1 MLCKCLVTCLDY
13 KRPVPEKQLFFKN
26 HVKNLSILIDN
37 TPSLP
42 YYENQRTAMPLKR
55 KVFHME
61 VILGIDIG
69 GSTTKIVGLRTDGSV
84 LSMLRVRAEDQ
95 VTSLYGALGN
105 YLTSNGLT
113 LKDVRRVVLTGVG
126 ASYVEGDIYG
136 LPTCKVDEFSA
147 SGTGALALSG
157 QDSAVVVTM
166 GTGTAFMW
174 AEKSGSVRHLCGS
187 GIGGGTLGG
196 LCRKLVGME
205 RFGQIKKLAA
215 SGDLGQVDLT
225 IADITRN
232 PAPTLDPT
240 LTAANFGNL
249 AEDASPADL
258 AAGAVNLVLQA
269 IGTMTVLACQC
280 CDTKTVVLTGSM
292 TTLDQVKPNFEN
304 FEKLYGIHYIV
315 PENATFA
322 TAIGAGLCSLGKKSV
337 RNCR

>member
-174 AEKSGSVRHLCGS
+174 AEKGGTVRHLCGS
-187 GIGGGTLGG
+187 GIGGGILGG

-215 SGDLGQVDLT
+215 QGDLGQVDLT
-225 IADITRN
+225 IADITCN

-280 CDTKTVVLTGSM
+280 CDTRTVVLTGSM
-292 TTLDQVKPNFEN
+292 TTLSQVKPNFEN

-322 TAIGAGLCSLGKKSV
+322 TAIGAGLCSLKKRAV
-337 RNCR
+337 E

>member
-1 MLCKCLVTCLDY
+1 MD
-13 KRPVPEKQLFFKN
+13 
-26 HVKNLSILIDN
+26 
-37 TPSLP
+37 
-42 YYENQRTAMPLKR
+42 
-55 KVFHME
+55 

-69 GSTTKIVGLRTDGSV
+69 GSTTKIVGLQADGSV
-84 LSMLRVRAEDQ
+84 ISMLRVRAEDQ

-105 YLTSNGLT
+105 YLTSNHLT

-126 ASYVEGDIYG
+126 ASFVEGDIYG

-166 GTGTAFMW
+166 GTGTAFLW
-174 AEKSGSVRHLCGS
+174 AEQDGSVRHLCGS

-215 SGDLGQVDLT
+215 QGDLNQVDLT
-225 IADITRN
+225 IRDITCN

-249 AEDASPADL
+249 AEDATPADL

-280 CDTKTVVLTGSM
+280 CSSRTVVLTGSM
-292 TTLDQVKPNFEN
+292 TTLDQVQVNFEN
-304 FEKLYGIHYIV
+304 FEHLYGIHYII

-322 TAIGAGLCSLGKKSV
+322 TAIGAGLCSLRKK
-337 RNCR
+337 RIG

>member
-1 MLCKCLVTCLDY
+1 M
-13 KRPVPEKQLFFKN
+13 FFKN

-174 AEKSGSVRHLCGS
+174 AEKGGTVRHLCGS

-215 SGDLGQVDLT
+215 QGDLGQVDLT
-225 IADITRN
+225 IADITCN

-280 CDTKTVVLTGSM
+280 CDTRTVVLTGSM
-292 TTLDQVKPNFEN
+292 TTLSQVKPNFEN

-322 TAIGAGLCSLGKKSV
+322 TAIGAGLCSLKKKAV
-337 RNCR
+337 E

>member
-215 SGDLGQVDLT
+215 QGDLGQVDLT
-225 IADITRN
+225 IADITCN

-280 CDTKTVVLTGSM
+280 CNTRTVVLTGSM
-292 TTLDQVKPNFEN
+292 TTLSQVKPNFEN
-304 FEKLYGIHYIV
+304 FENLYGIHYIV

-322 TAIGAGLCSLGKKSV
+322 TAIGAGLCSLKKKAAD
-337 RNCR
+337 

>member
-1 MLCKCLVTCLDY
+1 MKEQI
-13 KRPVPEKQLFFKN
+13 PER
-26 HVKNLSILIDN
+26 
-37 TPSLP
+37 LP
-42 YYENQRTAMPLKR
+42 PQAASKGTVSMD
-55 KVFHME
+55 

-69 GSTTKIVGLRTDGSV
+69 CSTTKIVGLRTDGSV
-84 LSMLRVRAEDQ
+84 LSMLRVKAEDQ

-105 YLTSNGLT
+105 YLRSNGLR
-113 LKDVRRVVLTGVG
+113 LEDVRRVVLTGVG
-126 ASYVEGDIYG
+126 SSYIDSDIFG
-136 LPTCKVDEFSA
+136 LPTCKVDEFQA
-147 SGTGALALSG
+147 SGLGALALSG
-157 QDSAVVVTM
+157 QKSGIVVTM
-166 GTGTAFMW
+166 GTGTAFLW
-174 AEKSGSVRHLCGS
+174 AESGKPVQHLCGS

-215 SGDLGQVDLT
+215 SGDLGYVDLT

-280 CDTKTVVLTGSM
+280 CNTQTVVLTGSM

-322 TAIGAGLCSLGKKSV
+322 TAIGAGLCSLGK
-337 RNCR
+337 RR

>member
-1 MLCKCLVTCLDY
+1 MD
-13 KRPVPEKQLFFKN
+13 
-26 HVKNLSILIDN
+26 
-37 TPSLP
+37 
-42 YYENQRTAMPLKR
+42 
-55 KVFHME
+55 

-69 GSTTKIVGLRTDGSV
+69 GSTTKIVGLRADGSV
-84 LSMLRVRAEDQ
+84 ISMLRVRAEDQ

-105 YLTSNGLT
+105 YLTSNHLT
-113 LKDVRRVVLTGVG
+113 LKDVRRIVLTGVG
-126 ASYVEGDIYG
+126 ASFVEGDIYG

-166 GTGTAFMW
+166 GTGTAFLW
-174 AEKSGSVRHLCGS
+174 AEQDGSVRHLCGS

-215 SGDLGQVDLT
+215 QGDLNQVDLT
-225 IADITRN
+225 IRDITCN

-240 LTAANFGNL
+240 LTAVNFGNL
-249 AEDASPADL
+249 AEDATPADL

-280 CDTKTVVLTGSM
+280 CSSRTVVLTGSM
-292 TTLDQVKPNFEN
+292 TTLDQVQVNFEN
-304 FEKLYGIHYIV
+304 FEHLYGIHYII

-322 TAIGAGLCSLGKKSV
+322 TAIGAGLCSLRKK
-337 RNCR
+337 RIG

>member
-37 TPSLP
+37 PPSLP

-84 LSMLRVRAEDQ
+84 LSMLRVRAADQ

-174 AEKSGSVRHLCGS
+174 AEKDGTVRHLCGS

-215 SGDLGQVDLT
+215 QGDLGQVDLT
-225 IADITRN
+225 IADITCN

-280 CDTKTVVLTGSM
+280 CDTRTVVLTGSM

-322 TAIGAGLCSLGKKSV
+322 TAIGAGLCSLKKKAV
-337 RNCR
+337 E

>member
-1 MLCKCLVTCLDY
+1 MD
-13 KRPVPEKQLFFKN
+13 
-26 HVKNLSILIDN
+26 
-37 TPSLP
+37 
-42 YYENQRTAMPLKR
+42 
-55 KVFHME
+55 

-69 GSTTKIVGLRTDGSV
+69 GSTTKVVGLRTDGSV
-84 LSMLRVRAEDQ
+84 ISMLRVRAEDQ

-105 YLTSNGLT
+105 YLTSSGLT
-113 LKDVRRVVLTGVG
+113 LGDVRRVVLTGVG
-126 ASYVEGDIYG
+126 SSYVDGDIYG
-136 LPTCKVDEFSA
+136 LPTCRVDEFSA
-147 SGTGALALSG
+147 SGAGALALSG
-157 QDSAVVVTM
+157 QESAVVVTM

-174 AEKSGSVRHLCGS
+174 AEKNGSVRHLCGS

-258 AAGAVNLVLQA
+258 AAGVVNLVLQA

-304 FEKLYGIHYIV
+304 FENLYGIHYMI
-315 PENATFA
+315 PENATS
-322 TAIGAGLCSLGKKSV
+322 IGAGLFSLGKKAV
-337 RNCR
+337 KDCR

>member
-1 MLCKCLVTCLDY
+1 MMEL
-13 KRPVPEKQLFFKN
+13 PGKN
-26 HVKNLSILIDN
+26 ARQKGITIMD
-37 TPSLP
+37 
-42 YYENQRTAMPLKR
+42 
-55 KVFHME
+55 

-84 LSMLRVRAEDQ
+84 VSMLRVRAEDQ

-105 YLTSNGLT
+105 YLSSGGLT
-113 LKDVRRVVLTGVG
+113 LRDVRRVVLTGVG
-126 ASYVEGDIYG
+126 ASYVDGDIFG

-157 QDSAVVVTM
+157 QEQAVVVTM

-174 AEKSGSVRHLCGS
+174 AERGGAVRHLCGS

-205 RFGQIKKLAA
+205 RFGQIKKLAEQ
-215 SGDLGQVDLT
+215 GDLGHVDLT
-225 IADITRN
+225 IADITCH

-280 CDTKTVVLTGSM
+280 CDTRTVVLTGSM
-292 TTLDQVKPNFEN
+292 TTLSQVQPNFEN

-322 TAIGAGLCSLGKKSV
+322 TAIGAGLCSLKKRAV
-337 RNCR
+337 E

>member
-1 MLCKCLVTCLDY
+1 M
-13 KRPVPEKQLFFKN
+13 EKQSLFRKS
-26 HVKNLSILIDN
+26 VKFLSIPCKLWIDKAAL
-37 TPSLP
+37 LP
-42 YYENQRTAMPLKR
+42 YDENNRRQSRHR
-55 KVFHME
+55 KGRFSMD

-69 GSTTKIVGLRTDGSV
+69 GSTTKIVGLRADGSV
-84 LSMLRVRAEDQ
+84 ISMLRVRAEDQ

-105 YLTSNGLT
+105 YLTSNHLT

-126 ASYVEGDIYG
+126 ASFVEGDIYG

-166 GTGTAFMW
+166 GTGTAFLW
-174 AEKSGSVRHLCGS
+174 AEQDGSVRHLCGS

-215 SGDLGQVDLT
+215 QGDLNQVDLT
-225 IADITRN
+225 IRDITCN

-249 AEDASPADL
+249 AEDATPADL

-280 CDTKTVVLTGSM
+280 CSSRTVVLTGSM
-292 TTLDQVKPNFEN
+292 TTLDQVQVNFEN
-304 FEKLYGIHYIV
+304 FEHLYGIHYII

-322 TAIGAGLCSLGKKSV
+322 TAIGAGLCSLRKK
-337 RNCR
+337 RIG

>member
-1 MLCKCLVTCLDY
+1 MD
-13 KRPVPEKQLFFKN
+13 
-26 HVKNLSILIDN
+26 
-37 TPSLP
+37 
-42 YYENQRTAMPLKR
+42 
-55 KVFHME
+55 

-69 GSTTKIVGLRTDGSV
+69 GSTTKIVGLRADGSV
-84 LSMLRVRAEDQ
+84 ISMLRVRAEDQ

-105 YLTSNGLT
+105 YLTSNHLT

-126 ASYVEGDIYG
+126 ASFVEGDIYG

-166 GTGTAFMW
+166 GTGTAFLW
-174 AEKSGSVRHLCGS
+174 AEQDGSVRHLCGS

-215 SGDLGQVDLT
+215 QGDLNQVDLT
-225 IADITRN
+225 IRVITCN

-249 AEDASPADL
+249 AEDATPADL

-280 CDTKTVVLTGSM
+280 CSSRTVVLTGSM
-292 TTLDQVKPNFEN
+292 TTLDQVQVNFEN
-304 FEKLYGIHYIV
+304 FEHLYGIHYII

-322 TAIGAGLCSLGKKSV
+322 TAIGAGLCSLRKK
-337 RNCR
+337 RIG